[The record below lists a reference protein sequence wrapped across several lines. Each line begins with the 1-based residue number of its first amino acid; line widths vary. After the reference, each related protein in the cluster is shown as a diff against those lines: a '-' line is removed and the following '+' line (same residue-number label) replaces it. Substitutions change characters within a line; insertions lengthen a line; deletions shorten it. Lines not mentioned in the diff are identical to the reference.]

1 MLLTIVLIKERGL
14 PMGKALFKKR
24 YLVVLCVFVI
34 MVGFLFTA
42 PPKAIS
48 AEKVINW
55 NFSLWGG
62 KRAWSAPLHD
72 WVADMA
78 YKTNGRWKIKL
89 HYGGV
94 LAPPKENYDGIK
106 AGMFEAAGIC
116 AAYTPGKN
124 PLHTVSELP
133 FIAPNSNMDII
144 QMMVEIWKHPA
155 LKKELLK
162 WNAVP
167 LLPSALCQYHLMGN
181 KAVRTV
187 KDLDGAR
194 IRIGGEI
201 AKVLQEFGAV
211 PTLVPAPEVYEAVS
225 RGTIDL
231 VGFPWTYGYG
241 SFKTYEVSKYVSL
254 PLSLGTMSCFYI
266 ANKDAWDALPQE
278 FKNYHML
285 WYSQSPGIWHGEFKK
300 ADDKWIPTF
309 KKYVEFVDFPKS
321 ERDKIVAKA
330 EAVYERWV
338 QTREKEGLP
347 GRDVLNYYLEKRK
360 EMIGY

>member
-1 MLLTIVLIKERGL
+1 
-14 PMGKALFKKR
+14 MGKELFKRR
-24 YLVVLCVFVI
+24 YFVLLCVLTI
-34 MVGFLFTA
+34 MVGFLFTL

-48 AEKVINW
+48 ADKTITW

-62 KRAWSAPLHD
+62 KRAWSEPLHE
-72 WVADMA
+72 WAADMER
-78 YKTNGRWKIKL
+78 KTRGRWIIKL

-94 LAPPKENYDGIK
+94 LSPAKENYDGIK

-116 AAYTPGKN
+116 SAYTPGKN

-133 FIAPNSNMDII
+133 FIAPNENWDII
-144 QMMVEIWKHPA
+144 QMMVELWKHPA

-181 KAVRTV
+181 KPVRTI

-201 AKVLQEFGAV
+201 AKVLKEFGAV

-225 RGTIDL
+225 RGTVDL
-231 VGFPWTYGYG
+231 VGFPWTYSYG
-241 SFKTYEVSKYVSL
+241 SYKTYEVSKYVSL
-254 PLSLGTMSCFYI
+254 PMSLGTMSCFYI
-266 ANKDAWDALPQE
+266 ANKDAWDALPE
-278 FKNYHML
+278 
-285 WYSQSPGIWHGEFKK
+285 EFKK
-300 ADDKWIPTF
+300 FHMQWYNNAPSIWHYAFKAADDKWLPEF
-309 KKYVEFVDFPKS
+309 KKKLEFIEFPES
-321 ERDKIVAKA
+321 ERDKLVAKA

-338 QTREKEGLP
+338 KAREAEGLP
-347 GRDVLNYYLEKRK
+347 GREVLNYYLAKRK
-360 EMIGY
+360 EVTGR

>member
-1 MLLTIVLIKERGL
+1 
-14 PMGKALFKKR
+14 MGKALINKR
-24 YLVVLCVFVI
+24 YVVILFSLII
-34 MVGFLFTA
+34 MVGFLLTLA
-42 PPKAIS
+42 PKAIS
-48 AEKVINW
+48 AEKVIKW

-72 WVADMA
+72 WVADMEK
-78 YKTNGRWKIKL
+78 KTNGRWQIKL

-133 FIAPNSNMDII
+133 FIAPSKNEDII
-144 QMMVEIWKHPA
+144 QMMVELWKHPA

-181 KAVRTV
+181 KPVRTV
-187 KDLDGAR
+187 EDLDGKR

-201 AKVLQEFGAV
+201 AKVLKQFGAV

-254 PLSLGTMSCFYI
+254 PMSLGTMSCFYI
-266 ANKDAWDALPQE
+266 ANKDAWDALPEE
-278 FKNYHML
+278 FKKYNME
-285 WYSQSPGIWHGEFKK
+285 WYNRAPKIWHDEFKK
-300 ADDKWIPTF
+300 ADDKWIPIF
-309 KKYVEFVDFPKS
+309 KKRLEFIDFPFS
-321 ERDKIVAKA
+321 ERERLVGEA
-330 EAVYERWV
+330 EEVYERWV
-338 QTREKEGLP
+338 ERMEKQRLP
-347 GRDVLNYYLEKRK
+347 GRDVLNYYLKKRK
-360 EMIGY
+360 QLVGH

>member
-1 MLLTIVLIKERGL
+1 MLKGIF
-14 PMGKALFKKR
+14 GKR
-24 YLVVLCVFVI
+24 TLVVLFSLTI
-34 MVGFLFTA
+34 LVGFVFTLA
-42 PPKAIS
+42 PNAFS
-48 AEKVINW
+48 ADKVIEW

-72 WVADMA
+72 WAADMEK
-78 YKTNGRWKIKL
+78 KTNGRWKIKL

-133 FIAPNSNMDII
+133 FIAPNKNDDII
-144 QMMVEIWKHPA
+144 QMMVEMWKHPA

-181 KAVRTV
+181 KPIRTV
-187 KDLDGAR
+187 EDLDGKR

-201 AKVLQEFGAV
+201 AKVLKQFGAV

-225 RGTIDL
+225 RGTLDL

-266 ANKDAWDALPQE
+266 ANKDAWDALPEE
-278 FKNYHML
+278 FKKYHME
-285 WYSQSPGIWHGEFKK
+285 WYNNAPAIWHAEFKK
-300 ADDKWIPTF
+300 ADDKWIPIF
-309 KKYVEFVDFPKS
+309 KKKLEFIDFPFS
-321 ERDKIVAKA
+321 ERERLVG
-330 EAVYERWV
+330 EAQEVYEKWV
-338 QTREKEGLP
+338 KRMQKQGLP
-347 GRDVLNYYLEKRK
+347 GRDVLNYYLKKRK
-360 EMIGY
+360 QLVGH